1 MSRIKDITSTEKL
14 LDIIRNKKNGASPE
28 PLSASASDKKK
39 GRFRFR
45 SPQFVPLQKSL
56 NVGVDVGHEFLRM
69 VKAERTSDNKWEL
82 LDCKSVPLTHI
93 GSRDSQE
100 FINFLRSELTLFC
113 GTDKNVNLWVNMS
126 AAHVNVR
133 HITIPKVPKKQI
145 ENAVYWTIKQE
156 TPFDEKDTVFDFEIQ
171 GEVIDQGVSKL
182 LTMVYTASKEE
193 IENNK
198 RLFSQMWLPL
208 TGISITPFAI
218 QNIFKTG
225 WIPSA
230 VEGTVASLFIGN
242 NFSRI
247 DIYTKGKLMMT
258 RGIKAGV
265 NSMVE
270 SLTEKLASAW
280 QDKPGAG
287 RKRIPLSVEQVRK
300 VLFSLSP
307 DSPHLSMEDIGVELT
322 DEEKFEAITPA
333 LERIVRQTERTFEH
347 YWSNRKDEKID
358 KIYISSAMN
367 ISRLIVDYIGV
378 QLDME
383 SDLLDPLHLKMP
395 QILMGDISMSERLA
409 FTPALGLAISDNAY
423 TPNMIFR
430 FKEKEK
436 AAVIAGVNRVIFAVF
451 IVIIFIAFGIYF
463 YQVQESRQKRETIA
477 GLEKQLAQH
486 TPRID
491 QNAVS
496 QIVANYRSEYQI
508 SKEYSERYLGLAIV
522 SEISSL
528 TPQNI
533 RLLSLKTNLG
543 APPSGKEP
551 AKETKNAEVKNVIL
565 EGVIIGDRR
574 TLESSLAGY
583 IMKLEASPMFHRIS
597 IKKNSIEPFKK
608 NEALHFIIDLKIGE

>member
-1 MSRIKDITSTEKL
+1 MSRIKDITSTERL
-14 LDIIRNKKNGASPE
+14 LDIIRNKKDVVSPE
-28 PLSASASDKKK
+28 PLDTSPINKKK
-39 GRFRFR
+39 GRFRFT
-45 SPQFVPLQKSL
+45 SPQIVPLRKSV
-56 NVGVDVGHEFLRM
+56 NVGVDIGHEFLRM
-69 VKAERTSDNKWEL
+69 VKAEGLNDKKWEL

-93 GSRDSQE
+93 ASRESQE

-113 GTDKNVNLWVNMS
+113 GSDTNLNLWVNMS
-126 AAHVNVR
+126 AARVNVR
-133 HITIPKVPKKQI
+133 HISIPKVPKKQI
-145 ENAVYWTIKQE
+145 ENAVYWTIKKE
-156 TPFDEKDTVFDFEIQ
+156 TPFDEKETVFDFEIQ
-171 GEVIDQGVSKL
+171 GEVNDQGVSKW

-193 IENNK
+193 IEDKK
-198 RLFSQMWLPL
+198 RLFSQMGLPL
-208 TGISITPFAI
+208 TGVSITPFAI

-247 DIYTKGKLMMT
+247 DIYSKGKLVMT

-270 SLTEKLASAW
+270 SLMEKLSETW
-280 QDKPGAG
+280 QEKAG
-287 RKRIPLSVEQVRK
+287 TGRQKAPFSVEQIRK
-300 VLFSLSP
+300 ILFSLSP
-307 DSPHLSMEDIGVELT
+307 DSPHLSKEDIGFELT
-322 DEEKFEAITPA
+322 DKEKFEAITPA

-347 YWSNRKDEKID
+347 LTTNLKYDKTD

-367 ISRLIVDYIGV
+367 ISRLIVEYIGA

-383 SDLLDPLHLKMP
+383 SDLLDPLNLKMP
-395 QILMGDISMSERLA
+395 HTNIDNISVSERLA
-409 FTPALGLAISDNAY
+409 FTPALGLAISDNTY

-436 AAVIAGVNRVIFAVF
+436 ADVITGVNRIIFVVF
-451 IVIIFIAFGIYF
+451 IVIVFLASGIFF
-463 YQVQESRQKRETIA
+463 YQLQESRQKKDTIA
-477 GLEKQLAQH
+477 GLEKQLLQYK
-486 TPRID
+486 PRID
-491 QNAVS
+491 QNLVS
-496 QIVANYRSEYQI
+496 QIVASYRNEYQI
-508 SKEYSERYLGLAIV
+508 SKEYSDRYLGLSII

-543 APPSGKEP
+543 ALSSGKEP
-551 AKETKNAEVKNVIL
+551 AKEQKKDELKNVIV
-565 EGVIIGDRR
+565 EGVILGDRR
-574 TLESSLAGY
+574 SLESSLAGY

>member
-1 MSRIKDITSTEKL
+1 LSRIKDITSTERL
-14 LDIIRNKKNGASPE
+14 LDIIRNKQDAVSPE
-28 PLSASASDKKK
+28 PLETSAIGNKK
-39 GRFRFR
+39 GRFRFT
-45 SPQFVPLQKSL
+45 SPRIVPSRNSA
-56 NVGVDVGHEFLRM
+56 NVGVDIGHEFLRM
-69 VKAERTSDNKWEL
+69 VKAERSKDNKWEL

-93 GSRDSQE
+93 ASRESQE
-100 FINFLRSELTLFC
+100 FINFLRSELILFC
-113 GTDKNVNLWVNMS
+113 GSDMNINLWVNMS
-126 AAHVNVR
+126 AARVNVR

-145 ENAVYWTIKQE
+145 EKAVYWTIKKE

-171 GEVIDQGVSKL
+171 GEVNDQGVSKW

-193 IENNK
+193 IEDKK
-198 RLFSQMWLPL
+198 RLFSHMGLPL

-225 WIPSA
+225 WMPLA
-230 VEGTVASLFIGN
+230 VEGIVASLFIGN

-247 DIYTKGKLMMT
+247 DIYSKGKLIMT

-270 SLTEKLASAW
+270 SLTERISGTRQEKS
-280 QDKPGAG
+280 GTG

-300 VLFSLSP
+300 ILFSLSP
-307 DSPHLSMEDIGVELT
+307 DSPQLSEEDIGVELN
-322 DEEKFEAITPA
+322 DEEKFEAISPA

-347 YWSNRKDEKID
+347 LRTNLKYDKVD

-367 ISRLIVDYIGV
+367 ISRLIVEYIGE
-378 QLDME
+378 QLEMQ

-395 QILMGDISMSERLA
+395 HTRMGDISVSERLA

-436 AAVIAGVNRVIFAVF
+436 AAVITKVNRIIFAVF
-451 IVIIFIAFGIYF
+451 ITITFIASAFFFHQI
-463 YQVQESRQKRETIA
+463 QESRQMKEAIA
-477 GLEKQLAQH
+477 GLEKQLAQQA
-486 TPRID
+486 PQID
-491 QNAVS
+491 RNLVS
-496 QIVANYRSEYQI
+496 QIVASYRNGYQI
-508 SKEYSERYLGLAIV
+508 SKEYSDRYLGLAII

-528 TPQNI
+528 TPSNV

-543 APPSGKEP
+543 APLSGKEP
-551 AKETKNAEVKNVIL
+551 PKETKKDELKNVIL
-565 EGVIIGDRR
+565 DGVIIGDRR

-583 IMKLEASPMFHRIS
+583 VMKLGASPMFHRIS

>member
-1 MSRIKDITSTEKL
+1 MSHIKDITSTEKL
-14 LDIIRNKKNGASPE
+14 LDIIRNKKNGASPG
-28 PLSASASDKKK
+28 PLSASAVDKKK
-39 GRFRFR
+39 GRFQFA
-45 SPQFVPLQKSL
+45 SPRIMPLRKSA
-56 NVGVDVGHEFLRM
+56 NVGVDIGHEFLRM
-69 VKAERTSDNKWEL
+69 VKAERANDNKWEL

-93 GSRDSQE
+93 ASRESQE
-100 FINFLRSELTLFC
+100 FINFLRSELVLFC
-113 GTDKNVNLWVNMS
+113 GSDMSVNLWVNMS
-126 AAHVNVR
+126 AARVNVR

-145 ENAVYWTIKQE
+145 ENAVYWTIKKE

-171 GEVIDQGVSKL
+171 GEVNDQGVSKW
-182 LTMVYTASKEE
+182 LTMVYTASKED
-193 IENNK
+193 IEDKK
-198 RLFSQMWLPL
+198 RLFTLMGLPL
-208 TGISITPFAI
+208 AGVSITPFAI

-247 DIYTKGKLMMT
+247 DIYSKGKLIMT

-270 SLTEKLASAW
+270 SLTERL
-280 QDKPGAG
+280 PGKWLEKSEAE

-300 VLFSLSP
+300 ILFSLSP
-307 DSPHLSMEDIGVELT
+307 DSPQLSGEDIGVELN
-322 DEEKFEAITPA
+322 DEDKFEAITPA

-347 YWSNRKDEKID
+347 LRTNLKYDKVD

-367 ISRLIVDYIGV
+367 ISRLIVEYIGE
-378 QLDME
+378 QLDMQ

-395 QILMGDISMSERLA
+395 HTSMGDISMSERLA

-430 FKEKEK
+430 FKEKER
-436 AAVIAGVNRVIFAVF
+436 ASVITKVNRIIFAVF
-451 IVIIFIAFGIYF
+451 IALIFISSGIYF
-463 YQVQESRQKRETIA
+463 IQIQESRHKKETIA
-477 GLEKQLAQH
+477 GMEKQLAQH

-491 QNAVS
+491 QNEVS
-496 QIVANYRSEYQI
+496 RIVAHYRNGFQMA
-508 SKEYSERYLGLAIV
+508 KEYSDRYIGLAV
-522 SEISSL
+522 LSEISSL
-528 TPQNI
+528 TPPNV

-543 APPSGKEP
+543 APPTGKEP

-574 TLESSLAGY
+574 ALESSLAGY
-583 IMKLEASPMFHRIS
+583 VMKLEASPMFHRIS

>member
-1 MSRIKDITSTEKL
+1 LSHIKDITSTEKL
-14 LDIIRNKKNGASPE
+14 LDIIRNKKNGASPG
-28 PLSASASDKKK
+28 PLSGSAVDKKK
-39 GRFRFR
+39 GRFQFA
-45 SPQFVPLQKSL
+45 SPRIMPLRKSA
-56 NVGVDVGHEFLRM
+56 NVGVDIGHEFLRM
-69 VKAERTSDNKWEL
+69 VKAERANDNKWEL

-93 GSRDSQE
+93 ASRESQE
-100 FINFLRSELTLFC
+100 FINFLRSELVLFC
-113 GTDKNVNLWVNMS
+113 GSDMSVNLWVNMS
-126 AAHVNVR
+126 AARVNVR

-145 ENAVYWTIKQE
+145 ENAVYWTIKKE

-171 GEVIDQGVSKL
+171 GEVNDQGVSKW
-182 LTMVYTASKEE
+182 LTMVYTASKED
-193 IENNK
+193 IEDKK
-198 RLFSQMWLPL
+198 RLFTLMGLPL
-208 TGISITPFAI
+208 AGVSITPFAI

-247 DIYTKGKLMMT
+247 DIYSKGKLIMT

-270 SLTEKLASAW
+270 SLTERL
-280 QDKPGAG
+280 PGKWLEKSEAE

-300 VLFSLSP
+300 ILFSLSP
-307 DSPHLSMEDIGVELT
+307 DSPQLSGEDIGVELN
-322 DEEKFEAITPA
+322 DEDKFEAITPA

-347 YWSNRKDEKID
+347 LRTNLKYDKVD

-367 ISRLIVDYIGV
+367 ISRLIVEYIGE
-378 QLDME
+378 QLDMQ

-395 QILMGDISMSERLA
+395 HTSMGDISMSERLA

-430 FKEKEK
+430 FKEKER
-436 AAVIAGVNRVIFAVF
+436 ASVITKVNRIIFAVF
-451 IVIIFIAFGIYF
+451 IALIFISSGIYF
-463 YQVQESRQKRETIA
+463 IQIQESRHKKETIA
-477 GLEKQLAQH
+477 GMEKQLAQH

-491 QNAVS
+491 QNEVS
-496 QIVANYRSEYQI
+496 RIVAHYRNGFQMA
-508 SKEYSERYLGLAIV
+508 KEYSDRYIGLAV
-522 SEISSL
+522 LSEISSL
-528 TPQNI
+528 TPPNV

-543 APPSGKEP
+543 APPTGKEP
-551 AKETKNAEVKNVIL
+551 AKETKHAEVKNVIL

-574 TLESSLAGY
+574 ALESSLAGY
-583 IMKLEASPMFHRIS
+583 VMKLEASPMFHRIS

>member
-1 MSRIKDITSTEKL
+1 MSHIKDITSTEKL
-14 LDIIRNKKNGASPE
+14 LDIIRNKKNGASPG
-28 PLSASASDKKK
+28 PLSASAVDKKK
-39 GRFRFR
+39 GRFQFA
-45 SPQFVPLQKSL
+45 SPRIVPLRKSA
-56 NVGVDVGHEFLRM
+56 NVGVDIGHEFLRM
-69 VKAERTSDNKWEL
+69 VKAERANDNKWEL

-93 GSRDSQE
+93 ASRESQE
-100 FINFLRSELTLFC
+100 FINFLRSELILFC
-113 GTDKNVNLWVNMS
+113 GSDMNVNLWVNMS
-126 AAHVNVR
+126 AARVNVR

-145 ENAVYWTIKQE
+145 ENAVYWTIKKE

-171 GEVIDQGVSKL
+171 GDVNDQGVSKW
-182 LTMVYTASKEE
+182 LTMVYTASKED
-193 IENNK
+193 IEDKK
-198 RLFSQMWLPL
+198 RLFTRMGLPL
-208 TGISITPFAI
+208 AGISITPFAI

-225 WIPSA
+225 WIPLA
-230 VEGTVASLFIGN
+230 VEGTIASLFIGN

-247 DIYTKGKLMMT
+247 DIYSKGKLIMT

-270 SLTEKLASAW
+270 SLTERLSGTRQEKS
-280 QDKPGAG
+280 GAG

-300 VLFSLSP
+300 ILFSLSP
-307 DSPHLSMEDIGVELT
+307 DSPQLSGEDIGIELN
-322 DEEKFEAITPA
+322 DEDKFEAITPA

-347 YWSNRKDEKID
+347 LRTNLKYDKVD

-367 ISRLIVDYIGV
+367 ISRLIVEYIGE
-378 QLDME
+378 QLDMQ

-395 QILMGDISMSERLA
+395 HTSMGDISMSDRLA

-436 AAVIAGVNRVIFAVF
+436 AALIGKANRIILAVF
-451 IVIIFIAFGIYF
+451 IALIFISSGIF
-463 YQVQESRQKRETIA
+463 FIQIQESRHKKETIA

-491 QNAVS
+491 QNEVS
-496 QIVANYRSEYQI
+496 RIVAHYRNGFQMA
-508 SKEYSERYLGLAIV
+508 KEYSERYLGLAV
-522 SEISSL
+522 LSEISSL
-528 TPQNI
+528 TPPNV

-543 APPSGKEP
+543 APPTGKEP

>member
-1 MSRIKDITSTEKL
+1 M
-14 LDIIRNKKNGASPE
+14 
-28 PLSASASDKKK
+28 
-39 GRFRFR
+39 
-45 SPQFVPLQKSL
+45 
-56 NVGVDVGHEFLRM
+56 
-69 VKAERTSDNKWEL
+69 
-82 LDCKSVPLTHI
+82 
-93 GSRDSQE
+93 
-100 FINFLRSELTLFC
+100 
-113 GTDKNVNLWVNMS
+113 NVNLWINMS
-126 AAHVNVR
+126 AARVNVR

-145 ENAVYWTIKQE
+145 ENAVYWTIKKE

-171 GEVIDQGVSKL
+171 GDLNDQGVSKW
-182 LTMVYTASKEE
+182 LTMVYTASKED
-193 IENNK
+193 IEDKK
-198 RLFSQMWLPL
+198 RLFTRMGLPL
-208 TGISITPFAI
+208 AGISITPFAI

-230 VEGTVASLFIGN
+230 VEGTIASLFIGN

-247 DIYTKGKLMMT
+247 DIYSKGKLIMT

-270 SLTEKLASAW
+270 SLTERLSGTRQEKS
-280 QDKPGAG
+280 GAG

-300 VLFSLSP
+300 ILFSLSP
-307 DSPHLSMEDIGVELT
+307 DSPQLSGEDIGIELN
-322 DEEKFEAITPA
+322 DEDKFEAITPA

-347 YWSNRKDEKID
+347 LRTNLKYDKVD

-367 ISRLIVDYIGV
+367 ISRLIVEYIGE
-378 QLDME
+378 QLDMQ

-395 QILMGDISMSERLA
+395 HTSMGDISMSDRLA

-436 AAVIAGVNRVIFAVF
+436 AALIGKANRIILAVF
-451 IVIIFIAFGIYF
+451 IALIFISSGIF
-463 YQVQESRQKRETIA
+463 FIQIQESRHKKETIA

-491 QNAVS
+491 QNEVS
-496 QIVANYRSEYQI
+496 RIVAHYRNGFQMA
-508 SKEYSERYLGLAIV
+508 KEYSDRYLGLAII

-528 TPQNI
+528 TPPNV

-543 APPSGKEP
+543 APPTGKEP

>member
-1 MSRIKDITSTEKL
+1 LPRIKDITSTEKL
-14 LDIIRNKKNGASPE
+14 LDIIRNKKNVASPE
-28 PLSASASDKKK
+28 PLSASAIDKKK
-39 GRFRFR
+39 GRFR

-93 GSRDSQE
+93 ASRDSQE

-126 AAHVNVR
+126 AARVNVR

-145 ENAVYWTIKQE
+145 ENVVYWTIKQE

-171 GEVIDQGVSKL
+171 GEVIDQGVSKW
-182 LTMVYTASKEE
+182 LTMVYTAPKEE

-270 SLTEKLASAW
+270 SLTERLAGAW

-287 RKRIPLSVEQVRK
+287 RKRISLSVEQVRK

-307 DSPHLSMEDIGVELT
+307 DSPHLSEEDIGIELT
-322 DEEKFEAITPA
+322 AEEKFEAITPA

-367 ISRLIVDYIGV
+367 ISRLIVEYIGE
-378 QLDME
+378 QLDMV

-395 QILMGDISMSERLA
+395 QTLMGDINVSERLA

-436 AAVIAGVNRVIFAVF
+436 AAVIEGVNRVIFAIF
-451 IVIIFIAFGIYF
+451 IVIIFIAAGIFF
-463 YQVQESRQKRETIA
+463 YQVQESRQKKETIA

-491 QNAVS
+491 QNVVS

-551 AKETKNAEVKNVIL
+551 AKETKKDELKNVLL
-565 EGVIIGDRR
+565 EGVILGDRR
-574 TLESSLAGY
+574 SMESSLAGY
-583 IMKLEASPMFHRIS
+583 IMKLDASPMFHRIS